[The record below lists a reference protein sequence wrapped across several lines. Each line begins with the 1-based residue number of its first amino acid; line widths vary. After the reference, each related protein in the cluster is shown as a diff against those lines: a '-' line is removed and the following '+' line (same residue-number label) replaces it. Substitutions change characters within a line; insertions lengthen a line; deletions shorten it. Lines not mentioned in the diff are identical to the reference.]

1 MTDLGATDG
10 PLEPVVPPR
19 IARLEGLQQTP
30 RRRELRRLA
39 AAGRSIIEHLVSTTA
54 SIDQLTE
61 TADAL
66 EHLDDLLAA
75 LPREKPYEGFSEAAN
90 AGESMKALHGLSESG
105 DVDPEL
111 WASFD
116 HSPLIGLANPL
127 SPPMV
132 LSVEPHRVLATATF
146 GSAYEG
152 PPGCVHG
159 GYIAAAFDELLGATQ
174 SLSGTQGMTARLT
187 VNYRSPTPLHEE
199 LRFEGVVSR
208 RDGRK
213 IFCDGRLFVGDRL
226 CAESEGLFIS
236 MDPTKFRAMLAERAD
251 RFEG

>member
-1 MTDLGATDG
+1 MSDI
-10 PLEPVVPPR
+10 PEPSEPIVPPR

-54 SIDQLTE
+54 SIGQLTDA
-61 TADAL
+61 ADAL
-66 EHLDDLLAA
+66 EHLDEILAS
-75 LPREKPYEGFSEAAN
+75 LPRAKPYEGFAEAAN
-90 AGESMKALHGLSESG
+90 AGQSLMDFHGATQTG

-127 SPPMV
+127 SPPMILTV
-132 LSVEPHRVLATATF
+132 EADRVAASVTF

-159 GYIAAAFDELLGATQ
+159 GYVAAAFDELLGATQ

-187 VNYRSPTPLHEE
+187 VDYRSPTPLHAE
-199 LRFEGVVSR
+199 LTMEGVVAR

-213 IFCDGRLFVGDRL
+213 IFCEGRLFDGDRL

-236 MDPTKFRAMLAERAD
+236 MDPTKFRSLLENRAERL
-251 RFEG
+251 GN